1 MKIGSWE
8 VEEVKLPDGSVG
20 LILKNHTRK
29 LYLPPYGEEREAVI
43 RALPEYLRVK
53 LGLKG

>member
-8 VEEVKLPDGSVG
+8 VEEFKLPDGSVG